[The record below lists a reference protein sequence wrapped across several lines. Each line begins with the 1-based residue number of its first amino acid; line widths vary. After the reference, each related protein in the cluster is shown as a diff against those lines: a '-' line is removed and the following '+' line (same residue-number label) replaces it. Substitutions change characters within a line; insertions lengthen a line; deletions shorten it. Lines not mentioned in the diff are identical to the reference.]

1 MLPYLRALLES
12 GQLLLDLVHGVGVD
26 EGAVVQLGHV
36 GLGRMAVAVALLEG
50 QLKQDRSVCRNGLS
64 FRSEPLSS
72 KARKLESSR
81 LGHGELLP

>member
-36 GLGRMAVAVALLEG
+36 GLGRMAVAVTLLEG
-50 QLKQDRSVCRNGLS
+50 QLKQDRICLQKWAFVS
-64 FRSEPLSS
+64 FRAFE
-72 KARKLESSR
+72 LESSR
-81 LGHGELLP
+81 AHG